1 MAAKA
6 CQQMIESHCFLEFR
20 GGKRFCP
27 GFYVFGF
34 EEAVKVKRLKTEVRE
49 HQRGG
54 VSGPLGAP
62 ASIER
67 KMIAALW
74 RAASLRKVVQ

>member
-1 MAAKA
+1 MER
-6 CQQMIESHCFLEFR
+6 MIDPHCFLEFR
-20 GGKRFCP
+20 GGKRFRP

-49 HQRGG
+49 HQQGG

-62 ASIER
+62 VSIQKE
-67 KMIAALW
+67 MIAALW